1 MHNVQT
7 KVHHIQLLNAIRTK
21 QTLLKLRLFR
31 LGAYRKYIYICIE
44 ECLMLE
50 KFDAWMTV

>member
-7 KVHHIQLLNAIRTK
+7 KVHHNQLLNAIRTK

-31 LGAYRKYIYICIE
+31 LGAYQICIE

-50 KFDAWMTV
+50 KYDTWMTV